1 MTRLRVKSIMVMK
14 FSDYKKIWLPFAHL
28 AGWAVFIRLILLEDS
43 RLQDLFLKDTLPF
56 TVNILLLAGYF
67 YMNLNWLVPRL
78 LSKKRIT
85 AFICSTAVCFLII
98 VFLSSW
104 LFYQPPSGHLP
115 PFPQDSAAVFP
126 QRNFFQSRRRPE
138 ERDSAR
144 HRFDFD
150 ETSRHRPEERDSA
163 RHRFDFDETPRHRS
177 EERDSARHRFDFD
190 ETPRYRPEERDSARH
205 RFVGAGGGGMRPF
218 PGEIMS
224 RLRIYNHAIR
234 FLIIFIISSGL
245 KVITQWYREKQQLQ
259 ELEKSRVQAELSFL
273 KSQIHPHF
281 LFNCLNSIYYLTLSG
296 NDKAPKTIL
305 SLSDFLRFV
314 FTESDSP
321 LIPLE
326 KEVNML
332 SEYLNLQSLR
342 TSEKFELQF
351 VVDGDLGE
359 YDIMPLTFI
368 PFVENAF
375 KYGLSAHSNCFVH
388 IRIAVQQWRLTFAC
402 DNSVMSSVK
411 DPARSSGIGLKNIR
425 KRLELA
431 YPDSY
436 SLKIGEDSAGFHV
449 KLQIIM
455 T

>member
-1 MTRLRVKSIMVMK
+1 MGRTAAFFCLTRLRVKSIMMIK
-14 FSDYKKIWLPFAHL
+14 LSDYKKIWLPFAHL
-28 AGWAVFIRLILLEDS
+28 AGWAVFIRLIFLEDS
-43 RLQDLFLKDTLPF
+43 RLQDLFLKDPLPF

-85 AFICSTAVCFLII
+85 AFIGSTAVCFLII

-104 LFYQPPSGHLP
+104 LFYQPPSGHLH

-150 ETSRHRPEERDSA
+150 EMPRHRPEERDSA
-163 RHRFDFDETPRHRS
+163 RHRFDFDEMPRHRS
-177 EERDSARHRFDFD
+177 
-190 ETPRYRPEERDSARH
+190 EERDSARH
-205 RFVGAGGGGMRPF
+205 RFVGAGGGEMRPF

-321 LIPLE
+321 FIPLE

-332 SEYLNLQSLR
+332 REYLNLQSLR